1 MGKPID
7 SRALAIL
14 KKLNLDQKDDQGQ
27 YKALWDCRGTWVMY
41 HRFIEQAGAENG
53 IVYSYDEIET
63 NSADGIVVVKCT
75 AQMEKD
81 RVKYQVISYG
91 ESSPKNTKNSYPY
104 AMAEKRAID
113 RAILK
118 LLGLHGF
125 IYSEDEM
132 DLSQTNKQKI
142 GPSDDE
148 ALGTFEEQIKNA
160 ANLKVL
166 RGYGTM
172 YKVAMAKAKKSSPA
186 IYQHVKTLYEDKI
199 TELQNGKENNAQSDN
214 PNR

>member
-1 MGKPID
+1 M
-7 SRALAIL
+7 
-14 KKLNLDQKDDQGQ
+14 
-27 YKALWDCRGTWVMY
+27 LW
-41 HRFIEQAGAENG
+41 Q
-53 IVYSYDEIET
+53 
-63 NSADGIVVVKCT
+63 
-75 AQMEKD
+75 
-81 RVKYQVISYG
+81 
-91 ESSPKNTKNSYPY
+91 
-104 AMAEKRAID
+104 
-113 RAILK
+113 K

-199 TELQNGKENNAQSDN
+199 NELQNGKENNAQSDN

>member
-27 YKALWDCRGTWVMY
+27 YKALWDCHGTWVMY
-41 HRFIEQAGAENG
+41 HRYIEQAGADNG

-75 AQMEKD
+75 AQLEKD
-81 RVKYQVISYG
+81 NKKYQVISYG

-104 AMAEKRAID
+104 AMAEKRAYD
-113 RAILK
+113 RCVLK

-125 IYSEDEM
+125 VYSEDEM
-132 DLSQTNKQKI
+132 PEEKLQKGRASAKLDSNVKI
-142 GPSDDE
+142 VNVKE
-148 ALGTFEEQIKNA
+148 MRKN
-160 ANLKVL
+160 
-166 RGYGTM
+166 
-172 YKVAMAKAKKSSPA
+172 
-186 IYQHVKTLYEDKI
+186 DK
-199 TELQNGKENNAQSDN
+199 
-214 PNR
+214 

>member
-104 AMAEKRAID
+104 AMAEKRAYD
-113 RAILK
+113 RCVLK

-125 IYSEDEM
+125 VYSEDEM
-132 DLSQTNKQKI
+132 TDEVKAKGKEANKLDSNIKI
-142 GPSDDE
+142 VNVKE
-148 ALGTFEEQIKNA
+148 INKNA
-160 ANLKVL
+160 K
-166 RGYGTM
+166 
-172 YKVAMAKAKKSSPA
+172 
-186 IYQHVKTLYEDKI
+186 
-199 TELQNGKENNAQSDN
+199 
-214 PNR
+214 

>member
-1 MGKPID
+1 MGKPLD
-7 SRALAIL
+7 DRVKTIL
-14 KKLNLDQKDDQGQ
+14 KELGLDPKQC
-27 YKALWDCRGTWVMY
+27 LWDCHGTWVMY
-41 HRFIEQAGAENG
+41 HRYIEQAGAKNKIE
-53 IVYSYDEIET
+53 YDLTEIET
-63 NSADGIVVVKCT
+63 NSVAGVVCIKCT
-75 AQMEKD
+75 ASIGINGGKA
-81 RVKYQVISYG
+81 KCITYG
-91 ESSPKNTKNSYPY
+91 EASPKNTKNSYPY

-199 TELQNGKENNAQSDN
+199 DELQNGKENNAQSDN